1 MGKDL
6 HELAANTIR
15 FLAVDGVQ
23 KANSGHPGMPMGM
36 ADCAFVLWNQFI
48 KFNPADPNWLN
59 RDRFVLSAGHGSM
72 LLYSLLYL
80 FGYDVTMDD
89 LKSFR
94 QWGSRTAGHPE
105 YSLLPGIETTTGPLG
120 QGFANGVGMAI
131 AGKMFAERFNTTQFD
146 LFNHRIFAIVGDGD
160 LMEGVSSE
168 AASIAGHLGLGNIIY
183 FYDDNKMTIE
193 GSTDLAFSEDV
204 GKRFESYGWHTV
216 EIDGH
221 NHEEIAKALQEG
233 INEVNRPTLVIAKT
247 HIAFGSPNKQDSASS
262 HGSPLGDDE
271 VAATKQNLCFP
282 AEPAFYV
289 PEQVQELCS
298 QRVEYLKAEYQKW
311 QEQFK
316 EWKEKN
322 SDLTELMDKMLSG
335 DLLDNFADEVI
346 KSIPE
351 EDIATRV
358 SSGKILQ
365 KVAELV
371 PGLVGGSADLSPS
384 TKTLI
389 ENSPSI
395 APNKFAG
402 RNLHFGIREHA
413 MGSIINGMA
422 LHGGFIPYGSTFLVF
437 SDYMRPPIRLAAMM
451 GIQVIYIF
459 THDSIFVGEDGP
471 THQPIEQI
479 AALRAIPNLTVI
491 RPADS
496 LEVAMSWVSALKNKK
511 GPTAFALTRQTVPN
525 LPRPE
530 NFDNKDILKGG
541 YIISAENGAK
551 PDIVLAA
558 TGSEVHVALYSQ
570 KILKKEKFSVRVVS
584 LPSLEIFNEQSSE
597 YRESVIPK
605 NSCPVVVVEVGVS
618 QGWGDIAE
626 SPVLKIGIERYG
638 ASAPNAVLAEKF
650 GFTGEK
656 IAEKVMAWLGK
667 MS

>member
-1 MGKDL
+1 MEKDL
-6 HELAANTIR
+6 HKLTANTIR
-15 FLAVDGVQ
+15 FLAVDGIQ

-36 ADCAFVLWNQFI
+36 ADCAFVLWNQFL
-48 KFNPADPNWLN
+48 KFNPADPDWLN

-105 YSLLPGIETTTGPLG
+105 YGFLPGIETTTGPLG

-183 FYDDNKMTIE
+183 FYDNNKITIE

-221 NHEEIAKALQEG
+221 NHEEIANALQEG

-271 VAATKQNLCFP
+271 VLATKQNLGFP
-282 AEPAFYV
+282 DEPAFFV
-289 PEQVQELCS
+289 PEQVKELCS
-298 QRVEYLKAEYQKW
+298 QRVEEQKAEYQKW
-311 QEQFK
+311 QENFK

-322 SDLTELMDKMLSG
+322 SDLTELMNKMLSG
-335 DLLDNFADEVI
+335 DLPNNFTDELI

-351 EDIATRV
+351 KDVATRV

-371 PGLVGGSADLSPS
+371 PGLVGGSADLTPS
-384 TKTLI
+384 TKTRI
-389 ENSPSI
+389 DNSPSI

-413 MGSIINGMA
+413 MGSVLNGMA
-422 LHGGFIPYGSTFLVF
+422 LHRGFIPYGSTFLVF

-451 GIQVIYIF
+451 GIQVIYVF

-471 THQPIEQI
+471 THQPIEQL
-479 AALRAIPNLTVI
+479 AALRTIPNLTVI

-496 LEVAMSWVSALKNKK
+496 MEVAMSWVSALNNKK

-525 LPRPE
+525 LPRLE

-551 PDIVLAA
+551 LDVVLAA
-558 TGSEVHVALYSQ
+558 TGSEVHVALDSQ
-570 KILKKEKFSVRVVS
+570 KILEQQGYSVRVVS
-584 LPSLEIFNEQSSE
+584 LPSLELYNAQSAE

-605 NSCPVVVVEVGVS
+605 NSCPVVVVEAGVS

-626 SPVLKIGIERYG
+626 SPVLKIGIELYG
-638 ASAPNAVLAEKF
+638 ASAPNATLAEKF

-656 IAEKVMAWLGK
+656 VAEKVMAWLV
-667 MS
+667 